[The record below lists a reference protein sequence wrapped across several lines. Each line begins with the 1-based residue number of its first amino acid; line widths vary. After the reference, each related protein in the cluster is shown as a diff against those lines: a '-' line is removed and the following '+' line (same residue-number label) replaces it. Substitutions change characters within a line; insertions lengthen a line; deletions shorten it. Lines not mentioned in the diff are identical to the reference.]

1 MSPLSRDKP
10 SALGASAPG
19 ASATTTD
26 GRDGS
31 ADDTAAVG
39 LRLLRL
45 SSRIYRLQ
53 TETLEGLSAPLS
65 LSQFRILD
73 RVDQGVTTLGRLA
86 ELARRRPSTTSKSA
100 DSLVRQGL
108 LTRTEA
114 AEDRR
119 NMVLCLTPEG
129 EALLAEARAAMMQL
143 ASWLASASGLAST
156 ALGTFV
162 DGLYEETERATSSG
176 DLPASYAAEP

>member
-1 MSPLSRDKP
+1 MSSLSRDEP
-10 SALGASAPG
+10 SALRVPAPDASAD
-19 ASATTTD
+19 ATD
-26 GRDGS
+26 GPGES
-31 ADDTAAVG
+31 ADDAAAVG
-39 LRLLRL
+39 LHLLRL

-53 TETLEGLSAPLS
+53 AEGLEGLSTPLS

-73 RVDQGVTTLGRLA
+73 RVDRGITTLGRLA
-86 ELARRRPSTTSKSA
+86 ELARRRPSTISKSA

-129 EALLAEARAAMMQL
+129 AVLLADARAAMTQL
-143 ASWLASASGLAST
+143 AVWLASASGMAITELRA
-156 ALGTFV
+156 FV
-162 DGLYEETERATSSG
+162 DGLYEETERATGGG
-176 DLPASYAAEP
+176 DLPAG

>member
-1 MSPLSRDKP
+1 MGVPAPDASVDATDSP
-10 SALGASAPG
+10 G
-19 ASATTTD
+19 
-26 GRDGS
+26 GS
-31 ADDTAAVG
+31 ADDAAAVG

-53 TETLEGLSAPLS
+53 TESLEGLSTPLS

-73 RVDQGVTTLGRLA
+73 RVDQGITTLGRLA
-86 ELARRRPSTTSKSA
+86 ELARRRPSTISKSA

-119 NMVLCLTPEG
+119 NMVLCPTPEG
-129 EALLAEARAAMMQL
+129 AALLADARAAMTQL
-143 ASWLASASGLAST
+143 ASWLASASGMAIT
-156 ALGTFV
+156 ELGAFI
-162 DGLYEETERATSSG
+162 DGLYEETERATDSG
-176 DLPASYAAEP
+176 DLPAGYAAEL